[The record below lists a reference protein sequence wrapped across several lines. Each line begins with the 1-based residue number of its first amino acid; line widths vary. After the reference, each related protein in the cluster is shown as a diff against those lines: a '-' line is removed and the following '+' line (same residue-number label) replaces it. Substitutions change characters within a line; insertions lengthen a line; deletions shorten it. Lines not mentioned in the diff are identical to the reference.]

1 LLYTGQEAGI
11 DFRFPFFSKD
21 TVGVNWSANTDHAE
35 FYASLFELK
44 HNHPALWN
52 GAYGGEMTL
61 STDTTANTVMIS
73 RTLGEDQVNGYFAF
87 GGGEVVGGENAGE
100 LVIDIQGAKI
110 YTKTLA
116 GNE

>member
-1 LLYTGQEAGI
+1 M
-11 DFRFPFFSKD
+11 
-21 TVGVNWSANTDHAE
+21 NWSANTDHAD

-87 GGGEVVGGENAGE
+87 GDGEVVGAENAGE
-100 LVIDIQGAKI
+100 LVVAIHGAKI
-110 YTKTLA
+110 YTKTLS

>member
-1 LLYTGQEAGI
+1 M
-11 DFRFPFFSKD
+11 
-21 TVGVNWSANTDHAE
+21 VANTDHAE

-52 GAYGGEMTL
+52 GAYGGDMTL
-61 STDTTANTVMIS
+61 STDTATNAVMIS
-73 RTLGEDQVNGYFAF
+73 RTLGEDQINGYFTF
-87 GGGEVVGGENAGE
+87 GGGEVVGGEDAGE
-100 LVIDIQGAKI
+100 LVIDIYGAKI

>member
-1 LLYTGQEAGI
+1 M
-11 DFRFPFFSKD
+11 
-21 TVGVNWSANTDHAE
+21 NWSANTDHAL

-52 GAYGGEMTL
+52 GAYGGEMSLT
-61 STDTTANTVMIS
+61 SDTVANTVTIS

-87 GGGEVVGGENAGE
+87 GGGEVIAGEDAGE
-100 LVIDIQGAKI
+100 LTLESHGVKI

-116 GNE
+116 ANE

>member
-1 LLYTGQEAGI
+1 
-11 DFRFPFFSKD
+11 
-21 TVGVNWSANTDHAE
+21 DHAD

-52 GAYGGEMTL
+52 GTYGGKMSLT
-61 STDTTANTVMIS
+61 TDTIANTVMIS
-73 RTLGEDQVNGYFAF
+73 RTLGENQVNGYFAF
-87 GGGEVVGGENAGE
+87 GGGEVVGGEDAGE
-100 LVIDIQGAKI
+100 LVIDIHGAKI